1 MVEIFFWEDL
11 ESNNVN
17 PYEAVIGTARE
28 ARWINQ
34 SRRAKSMET
43 DDKPTT
49 LALRR
54 VVSGKAKVAYLT
66 PNEISDVEEAYANQS
81 ISDEE
86 EDSSGGDGGNIG
98 L

>member
-11 ESNNVN
+11 ESNNIN

-34 SRRAKSMET
+34 GRPEKGVEI
-43 DDKPTT
+43 DKPTT
-49 LALRR
+49 VALRR
-54 VVSGKAKVAYLT
+54 VVTGKAKVAYLT
-66 PNEISDVEEAYANQS
+66 PNEISDLEEAHANQS
-81 ISDEE
+81 ISDGE

>member
-34 SRRAKSMET
+34 NQRKKDMEFH
-43 DDKPTT
+43 DKPTT

-54 VVSGKAKVAYLT
+54 VVTGKAKVAYLT
-66 PNEISDVEEAYANQS
+66 PNEISDLEEAHANQS

-86 EDSSGGDGGNIG
+86 EDSSRGGGGNIG